1 AEGRIESGSVAAL
14 MIPASALVR
23 DGDKAWAWRLVEGKL
38 RKQALL
44 IGERDPRRGEFMIKS
59 GLAAGDKVL
68 RNPGANL
75 KDGQAT
81 EAAAP
86 AAPALPAA
94 SAASAAAT
102 ARS

>member
-1 AEGRIESGSVAAL
+1 
-14 MIPASALVR
+14 
-23 DGDKAWAWRLVEGKL
+23 
-38 RKQALL
+38 
-44 IGERDPRRGEFMIKS
+44 MIKS